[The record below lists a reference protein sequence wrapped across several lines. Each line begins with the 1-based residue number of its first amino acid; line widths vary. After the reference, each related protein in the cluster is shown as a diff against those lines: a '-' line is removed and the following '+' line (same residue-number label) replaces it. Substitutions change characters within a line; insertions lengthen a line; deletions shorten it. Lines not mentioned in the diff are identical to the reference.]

1 MLAIKTDRRTNYWSF
16 HSSCWDLSKADTNSI
31 SVHPSYWNLPFSL
44 NKADGQTTL
53 HFIPHFRIHLRQMDR
68 LHITS
73 TFIIGS
79 TSAGWKNYASFH
91 PQIGIYARQT
101 RYVQFTM
108 YFRYRRHRVDIG
120 TLSYLVYIVVI
131 AMLTIS
137 YRHRVD
143 IGTLSYLVYI
153 VDIAMLTISYRH
165 RVDIGTCQTSFT
177 SFTSST
183 SRWWRYRIDI
193 VSTSVPCHPLSV
205 IPRSLRSHR
214 RHRDVDDIVLISC
227 IHRYLVIPRLHR

>member
-101 RYVQFTM
+101 DEQTTFHFTPHFGIQARYTDKLKMDLHEPLQTRGETRCPGGVSVSCLVSHT
-108 YFRYRRHRVDIG
+108 RHECPRHNESVFMKAWHWMWTD
-120 TLSYLVYIVVI
+120 
-131 AMLTIS
+131 TI
-137 YRHRVD
+137 
-143 IGTLSYLVYI
+143 
-153 VDIAMLTISYRH
+153 
-165 RVDIGTCQTSFT
+165 
-177 SFTSST
+177 
-183 SRWWRYRIDI
+183 
-193 VSTSVPCHPLSV
+193 
-205 IPRSLRSHR
+205 
-214 RHRDVDDIVLISC
+214 
-227 IHRYLVIPRLHR
+227 